1 MLYILSSEQIQCDPV
16 PYRKAVMVCLIALTF
31 CCAGA
36 FIGHY
41 LEIFLIEHT
50 LYKMVELLFVLLSC
64 TVAHF
69 PSKILGEPSE
79 KLNIFFAISV
89 LIAFLAF
96 VVQYI
101 TKFNCVYIANSLVSG
116 YTLLLLRRLV
126 GMLRQGRQVVKS
138 AECLCH
144 MEWVI
149 LALNTAIAVFTFTG
163 EYTLY
168 PFKLALYVMY
178 LVRMEKVLV
187 EYGRQFIID
196 VKAEGADFQ
205 ELSDLG
211 GPDVEARAA
220 QRRSAHTRGQRAKPV
235 IADIPHA
242 V

>member
-1 MLYILSSEQIQCDPV
+1 
-16 PYRKAVMVCLIALTF
+16 MVCLIALTF

-126 GMLRQGRQVVKS
+126 GMLRESGQVVKA
-138 AECLCH
+138 AECLCQ

-149 LALNTAIAVFTFTG
+149 LALNIAITVLTFTG
-163 EYTLY
+163 EYTFYSL
-168 PFKLALYVMY
+168 KLALYVMY
-178 LVRMEKVLV
+178 WIRMQKVLV
-187 EYGRQFIID
+187 EYGRQYIID
-196 VKAEGADFQ
+196 MKGEGADLQ
-205 ELSDLG
+205 ELADLG
-211 GPDVEARAA
+211 AEEVEARTT
-220 QRRSAHTRGQRAKPV
+220 QPRGHRAKPV
-235 IADIPHA
+235 IADISDSL
-242 V
+242 